1 MEQQNPIEKNQ
12 QEQLAVPAGKAEL
25 IFGAVICLLSLL
37 LCNSVYAGGYNLV
50 FGLCAMGLII
60 ASVAYFWHLGRRP
73 TGYSGALLVCSLLL
87 SASFGWSCDGFVKF
101 FMFIFMLLS
110 AGLGLCLLAGQN
122 RRDPGRAGSLW
133 DGADMFF
140 RFGFGKMT
148 ESCRGVGAVIR
159 SGSAGKKVGG
169 VLLGLAFAFPVM
181 LIVLPLLT
189 SADAAFEGLMDHLP
203 ELEIE
208 EMVVTVIFGVAMTL
222 LGYSQ
227 TVAMKYAD
235 APKPVKQKKG
245 GLNAVTVNTVLVC
258 LCFVYGVY
266 LFSQLAYFVGGFA
279 GLLPKEY
286 SLAQYARRGFFE
298 MAMLCG
304 VDLAVMVI
312 SLGVVKAG
320 DRAPLSTRI
329 LCLMIGLVSL
339 FFVSTASAKMF
350 MYIGS
355 FGMTRLRLLTQIIML
370 FFAFTTLVVSVWL
383 FAPKLP
389 YMKVVILGAMLIGLT
404 TVWMDVD
411 TQVARYNVD
420 AYLSGKLETVDIS
433 YLKSLSDGAQLQL
446 ERLSREAADPQVVQ
460 SAENALH
467 NRRKF
472 IDLRQWNYFN
482 FIAGKEKTE

>member
-1 MEQQNPIEKNQ
+1 M
-12 QEQLAVPAGKAEL
+12 
-25 IFGAVICLLSLL
+25 S
-37 LCNSVYAGGYNLV
+37 
-50 FGLCAMGLII
+50 
-60 ASVAYFWHLGRRP
+60 
-73 TGYSGALLVCSLLL
+73 
-87 SASFGWSCDGFVKF
+87 
-101 FMFIFMLLS
+101 
-110 AGLGLCLLAGQN
+110 
-122 RRDPGRAGSLW
+122 
-133 DGADMFF
+133 
-140 RFGFGKMT
+140 
-148 ESCRGVGAVIR
+148 
-159 SGSAGKKVGG
+159 
-169 VLLGLAFAFPVM
+169 
-181 LIVLPLLT
+181 
-189 SADAAFEGLMDHLP
+189 
-203 ELEIE
+203 
-208 EMVVTVIFGVAMTL
+208 
-222 LGYSQ
+222 
-227 TVAMKYAD
+227 
-235 APKPVKQKKG
+235 
-245 GLNAVTVNTVLVC
+245 
-258 LCFVYGVY
+258 VYGVY

-304 VDLAVMVI
+304 VNLAVMVG
-312 SLGVVKAG
+312 SLGVVKAT

-389 YMKVVILGAMLIGLT
+389 YMKAVILGAMLIGLT

-467 NRRKF
+467 ARRNIK
-472 IDLRQWNYFN
+472 DLRQWNYFH

>member
-1 MEQQNPIEKNQ
+1 MEHNPIENPM
-12 QEQLAVPAGKAEL
+12 QEQLAVPAGKGEL
-25 IFGAVICLLSLL
+25 IFGTVICLFSLL
-37 LCNSVYAGGYNLV
+37 LCNSVYVGGFNLM

-60 ASVAYFWHLGRRP
+60 ASVAYLWQLGRRP
-73 TGYSGALLVCSLLL
+73 TGYSGALLICSLLL
-87 SASFGWSCDGFVKF
+87 AASFGWSCDGFVKF
-101 FMFIFMLLS
+101 FMLIFLLVS
-110 AGLGLCLLAGQN
+110 FGLGLCLMAGQN
-122 RRDPGRAGSLW
+122 RRDPGCAGSIW

-159 SGSAGKKVGG
+159 SGNTGKKAVS
-169 VLLGLAFAFPVM
+169 VLLGLVFAFPVM
-181 LIVLPLLT
+181 LIVLPLLM
-189 SADAAFEGLMDHLP
+189 SADAAFEGLMDQLP
-203 ELEIE
+203 ELEIGE
-208 EMVVTVIFGVAMTL
+208 LVVTVIFGMAMTL
-222 LGYSQ
+222 LSYSQ

-235 APKPVKQKKG
+235 APNPVKEKKG
-245 GLNAVTVNTVLVC
+245 GLSAVTVNTVLGC

-298 MAMLCG
+298 MATLCG
-304 VDLAVMVI
+304 VNLAVMVI
-312 SLGVVKAG
+312 SLGVVKAA

-329 LCLMIGLVSL
+329 LCLIIGLVSL
-339 FFVSTASAKMF
+339 FFVFTASAKMF

-355 FGMTRLRLLTQIIML
+355 FGMTRLRLLTQIVML

-383 FAPKLP
+383 FVPKLP
-389 YMKVVILGAMLIGLT
+389 YMKVVILGAMLIGLA

-420 AYLSGKLETVDIS
+420 AYLSGQMETVDVS
-433 YLKSLSDGAQLQL
+433 YLKSLSDGAQPHL
-446 ERLSREAADPQVVQ
+446 ERLSRESEDPWVAQC
-460 SAENALH
+460 AENALH